1 LRPGWLDGRSGRE
14 RPGGGTPKEEDERH
28 LPRVVSFTRP
38 GGGQRLITLL
48 DRVDDEAYRAAV
60 GPAVRPVERA
70 LGPGVTGNRVAD
82 PVVVRLED
90 WRRARR
96 RHGMLAEALRGRAER
111 RGGLLVAADV
121 RDCYGSISPGAVGEA
136 LVSLG
141 AYPSVV
147 GRIRRMLERLARD
160 GAAGLPVGPE
170 PSGALANAVLVAA
183 DRAVLRVGGRPPL
196 RWVDDVL
203 AAAPDERGAGRIV
216 EALSEALGRLG
227 LSLNAAK
234 TRVFEPVPG
243 SVAGVG
249 GSGSGIPPGPPTP
262 LRSAGPAGEAP
273 R

>member
-1 LRPGWLDGRSGRE
+1 
-14 RPGGGTPKEEDERH
+14 
-28 LPRVVSFTRP
+28 
-38 GGGQRLITLL
+38 
-48 DRVDDEAYRAAV
+48 
-60 GPAVRPVERA
+60 
-70 LGPGVTGNRVAD
+70 
-82 PVVVRLED
+82 
-90 WRRARR
+90 
-96 RHGMLAEALRGRAER
+96 
-111 RGGLLVAADV
+111 
-121 RDCYGSISPGAVGEA
+121 
-136 LVSLG
+136 
-141 AYPSVV
+141 
-147 GRIRRMLERLARD
+147 MLERLARD
-160 GAAGLPVGPE
+160 GFAGLPVGPE

-183 DRAVLRVGGRPPL
+183 DRAVLQVGGRPPL

>member
-111 RGGLLVAADV
+111 QGGLLVAADV